1 MRPPAAGFGSFW
13 CCLMRWHAVE
23 RDACKREAWWH
34 ACIAMLASSM
44 EHRKATCSCPPLPL
58 QKQHRPS
65 APSLTGLHTLPCLS
79 RHGRACNDLSGDW
92 VNLLEF
98 LSPGNQQMPPLRLR
112 RPPLPPC
119 RCRRHRRLVLPPA
132 RRRLWHIVCHGP
144 CQACHG
150 GWFCWWEELAL
161 AVCEGR
167 RCWRSR
173 LDYNDVKLAL

>member
-1 MRPPAAGFGSFW
+1 MQLRGTHGREKHGGMHALQCWLVAWSTARRRVVARPAA
-13 CCLMRWHAVE
+13 A
-23 RDACKREAWWH
+23 
-34 ACIAMLASSM
+34 
-44 EHRKATCSCPPLPL
+44 KATPPT
-58 QKQHRPS
+58 S